1 MLPVG
6 LCWRLGLSSSSSWE
20 LADSPELPTGDGA
33 LLDARLPATT
43 GLSTALPFPTAAR
56 GVGIM
61 TPWWMSGC
69 EYTTSVGRSPQGVLM
84 PPW

>member
-6 LCWRLGLSSSSSWE
+6 LCCRLGLSSSSSWE
-20 LADSPELPTGDGA
+20 LAESPELPTGDGA
-33 LLDARLPATT
+33 LLDAWLLAA

-56 GVGIM
+56 GVAVT